1 MAQKQENLASK
12 FSWWFIGGVL
22 ILLIYLLGPI
32 LAPFLTAAIIAYICN
47 PLVDRIETW
56 KFGKFKIN
64 RTFGSLLV
72 IAFVSLIIMLLLLIV
87 VPMLFKEVA
96 LVIDRLPDY
105 LANLRDNIEP
115 WMQKNLGLT
124 LNLDILHIQKILSN
138 NMQAAAGSLTTAM
151 QTIGTHGLTLI
162 GWVANLLLIP
172 IVLFYMLRDWH
183 PMLASAL
190 ELVPKHHQK
199 FTKKLASEIDLVLA
213 GFLRGQLT
221 VMLLMSAFYA
231 IGLLLAGLDLA
242 VPIGILSGL
251 LGFVPYLGISLG
263 MILAVLAGLLEFSTL
278 EQLIPIFV
286 VYGIGQIIESFWLTP
301 TIVGDRIGLHPI
313 MVIFALLAGGQLFGF
328 TGVLLALPASAAIAV
343 ALRYVRTS
351 YMHSDLYQ

>member
-12 FSWWFIGGVL
+12 FSWWLIGGVL
-22 ILLIYLLGPI
+22 FLLIYLLGPI
-32 LAPFLTAAIIAYICN
+32 LAPFLTAAILAYICN

-64 RTFGSLLV
+64 RTFASLLV
-72 IAFVSLIIMLLLLIV
+72 LAFVCLIIMMLLLIV
-87 VPMLFKEVA
+87 VPMLIKEFT
-96 LVIDRLPDY
+96 LVIERLPTY
-105 LANLRDNIEP
+105 LANLRDNVEP

-124 LNLDILHIQKILSN
+124 LNLDIVHIQKIVTN
-138 NMQAAAGSLTTAM
+138 NMQAAAGSLTSAV
-151 QTIGTHGLTLI
+151 QTIGTHGMTII
-162 GWVANLLLIP
+162 GWVANLLLVP

-183 PMLASAL
+183 PMLANAL
-190 ELVPKHHQK
+190 ELIPKRQQK
-199 FTKKLASEIDLVLA
+199 FTKKLAGEIDVVLA

-231 IGLLLAGLDLA
+231 VGLLLAGLDLA

-263 MILAVLAGLLEFSTL
+263 MILAVLAGLLEFNSVN
-278 EQLIPIFV
+278 QLIPIFV
-286 VYGIGQIIESFWLTP
+286 VYGIGQVIESFWLTP
-301 TIVGDRIGLHPI
+301 TIVGDRIGLHPV

-328 TGVLLALPASAAIAV
+328 TGVLLALPVSAAIAV
-343 ALRYVRTS
+343 ALGYVRAS

>member
-12 FSWWFIGGVL
+12 FSWWLIGGLL
-22 ILLIYLLGPI
+22 ILLIYLLSPI
-32 LAPFLTAAIIAYICN
+32 LAPFLAAAILAYICN

-56 KFGKFKIN
+56 KFGKFRIN
-64 RTFGSLLV
+64 RTIASLFVLVLVSLL
-72 IAFVSLIIMLLLLIV
+72 IMLLLLIV
-87 VPMLFKEVA
+87 VPMLVKEMG
-96 LVIDRLPDY
+96 LVMERLPKY
-105 LANLRDNIEP
+105 LNNLRDNLEP
-115 WMQKNLGLT
+115 WMQKHMGLT
-124 LNLDILHIQKILSN
+124 LNLDVLHIQKWLTN
-138 NMQAAAGSLTTAM
+138 NVQSAAGSLATAM
-151 QTIGTHGLTLI
+151 QTIGSHGVVLI

-172 IVLFYMLRDWH
+172 IVVFYMLRDWH
-183 PMLASAL
+183 QMLDL
-190 ELVPKHHQK
+190 TLKLIPIRWQK
-199 FTKKLASEIDLVLA
+199 FTKKISSEIDEVLA

-221 VMLLMSAFYA
+221 VMLLMSGFYS

-242 VPIGILSGL
+242 IPIGIMSGL
-251 LGFVPYLGISLG
+251 LGFIPYLGISLG
-263 MILAVLAGLLEFSTL
+263 MILAVLAGLLEFNTL

-301 TIVGDRIGLHPI
+301 TIVGNRIGLHPI

-343 ALRYVRTS
+343 ALRYVRAS

>member
-12 FSWWFIGGVL
+12 FSWWLIGGVL

-32 LAPFLTAAIIAYICN
+32 LAPFLTAAILAYICN

-64 RTFGSLLV
+64 RTLASLLV
-72 IAFVSLIIMLLLLIV
+72 LTFVCLVILLLLLIV
-87 VPMLFKEVA
+87 VPMLIKEFT
-96 LVIDRLPDY
+96 LVIERLPAY

-124 LNLDILHIQKILSN
+124 LNLDIVHIQKILTN
-138 NMQAAAGSLTTAM
+138 NMQAAAGSFTTAV
-151 QTIGTHGLTLI
+151 QTIGSHGMTII
-162 GWVANLLLIP
+162 GWFANLLLVP

-183 PMLASAL
+183 RMLAFLL
-190 ELVPKHHQK
+190 ELVPKRRQP
-199 FTKKLASEIDLVLA
+199 FTRQLAREIDHVLA

-221 VMLLMSAFYA
+221 VMLLMSVFYT

-242 VPIGILSGL
+242 VPVGILSGL
-251 LGFVPYLGISLG
+251 LGFIPYLGISLG
-263 MILAVLAGLLEFSTL
+263 MILAVLAGLLEFNGI

-286 VYGIGQIIESFWLTP
+286 VYGIGQVIESFWFTP

-343 ALRYVRTS
+343 ALRYVRAS